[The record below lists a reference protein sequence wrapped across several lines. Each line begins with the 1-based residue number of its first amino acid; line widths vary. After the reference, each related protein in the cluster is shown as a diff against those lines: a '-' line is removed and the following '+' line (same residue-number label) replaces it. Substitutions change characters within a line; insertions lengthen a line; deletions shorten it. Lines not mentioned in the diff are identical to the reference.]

1 LIVVDNPPK
10 GDGRELVR
18 RLSLVGIET
27 VFTNLNGIAY
37 FMKKVTKVFVSGNS
51 MLTNGSCVAKVGTGM
66 LGCIAKS
73 YRVPFIVFCESYKF
87 SERSQLDSISQNEL
101 TK

>member
-1 LIVVDNPPK
+1 VDNQPK

-18 RLSLVGIET
+18 RLSLKGVST
-27 VFTNLNGIAY
+27 VLTNLNGIAY
-37 FMKKVTKVFVSGNS
+37 FMKKVTKVFVGASS

-66 LGCIAKS
+66 LGCISKS

-87 SERSQLDSISQNEL
+87 SERS
-101 TK
+101 